1 MNQQTAIREV
11 EKAIQLYGRPHWLG
25 YVANSTRRV
34 AGAEAINALLEGDSV
49 PSKPQKRADKYKT
62 IERWTKEHLFEAV
75 TVPQI
80 ASIGDVSNA
89 TARKFINDRVD
100 LFRKIGGR
108 VWEIRD
114 PVSDRRHSKA

>member
-1 MNQQTAIREV
+1 
-11 EKAIQLYGRPHWLG
+11 
-25 YVANSTRRV
+25 V

-62 IERWTKEHLFEAV
+62 IERWTKEHLFETV
-75 TVPQI
+75 TVAQI
-80 ASIGDVSNA
+80 AEIGDVSNA